1 MILQW
6 RIAPG
11 DRVLQVSTVNFDA
24 SIEEIFVPLTSGATL
39 VIPGADTFSAMSRL
53 LRFIAKERITI
64 LDFTT
69 RLWHEVVHYLAEHAG
84 HVPSSVRLCLVGGE
98 RATRA
103 TYNTWL
109 KVGGDRI
116 RWINTYGPTEA
127 TIVSTV
133 FEVPAGQLGRE
144 MSSDPPIGRAIAN
157 TFVYVLDSERRLAP
171 PGVAGE
177 LYIGGVGV
185 ARGYLNQPELTVERF
200 TRDPFRE
207 VAALMYQTGDRVR
220 HRADGELE
228 YLGRIDTQVKLRGYR
243 IELGEIE
250 AQLATYPAIRDGAV
264 ALRPTPS
271 GSNALIAYVVPAA
284 EATVAPD
291 DILTWLQERIP
302 SFMVPSM
309 CLVLKSFPQTPSG
322 KVDRNMLPAPD
333 WTRALTAAPASP
345 IEGLLATVIEL
356 WQEILDIS
364 GLQPSDDF
372 FALGGDSL
380 RAMRLASKIELRLG
394 HTVPIA
400 LLLQHRT
407 AEKYALALQEAF
419 AHEELSHLVLIRD
432 GARRKPLFFIHP
444 IFGDVWGYRNLTDA
458 LKYDQAIYGMQ
469 MRGLDGKLPPH
480 QTIEECAADYISL
493 IQSVQPH
500 GPYVLAGYS
509 SGGLVAYEMA
519 CQLVSLG
526 EEVDFLG
533 LIDTAIPPKL
543 EVRLDWMNPQ
553 HVGRFVWNFAMAVA
567 SLRYYKPRDM
577 LHFIALCLGRGLAKL
592 WPRSRRRAAAVAA
605 AWPGVNP
612 QQYSYFVANFTAHH
626 LEFIRTYLRAVESFV
641 PRAYPGHVH
650 LFRSERAPL
659 FSPEGPLLGWERV
672 PMGSIEA
679 TKVKGLHW
687 NMLDAA
693 YVGRLAECMSQALRA
708 CGERA
713 VVSMVVYGILPEF
726 SSLLFR
732 LLPEA

>member
-1 MILQW
+1 M
-6 RIAPG
+6 
-11 DRVLQVSTVNFDA
+11 
-24 SIEEIFVPLTSGATL
+24 
-39 VIPGADTFSAMSRL
+39 
-53 LRFIAKERITI
+53 
-64 LDFTT
+64 
-69 RLWHEVVHYLAEHAG
+69 
-84 HVPSSVRLCLVGGE
+84 
-98 RATRA
+98 
-103 TYNTWL
+103 
-109 KVGGDRI
+109 
-116 RWINTYGPTEA
+116 
-127 TIVSTV
+127 
-133 FEVPAGQLGRE
+133 
-144 MSSDPPIGRAIAN
+144 
-157 TFVYVLDSERRLAP
+157 
-171 PGVAGE
+171 
-177 LYIGGVGV
+177 
-185 ARGYLNQPELTVERF
+185 
-200 TRDPFRE
+200 
-207 VAALMYQTGDRVR
+207 
-220 HRADGELE
+220 
-228 YLGRIDTQVKLRGYR
+228 KLRGYR

-250 AQLATYPAIRDGAV
+250 AQLATHPAIRDGAV

-291 DILTWLQERIP
+291 DILTWLQERVP

-309 CLVLKSFPQTPSG
+309 GLVLKSFPQTPNG
-322 KVDRNMLPAPD
+322 KVDRNALPAPD
-333 WTRALTAAPASP
+333 WSCALTAALASP

-356 WQEILDIS
+356 WQEILDIP
-364 GLQPSDDF
+364 GLQPNDDF

-380 RAMRLASKIELRLG
+380 RAMRLASKIEARLG
-394 HTVPIA
+394 HTVPLA

-407 AEKYALALQEAF
+407 AEQYARALQEGF

-432 GARRKPLFFIHP
+432 GARRQPLFFIQP
-444 IFGDVWGYRNLTDA
+444 IFGDVWGYRDLADV
-458 LKYDQAIYGMQ
+458 LESEQAIYGVQ
-469 MRGLDGKLPPH
+469 MRRLGGELPPH
-480 QTIEECAADYISL
+480 QTIEECAADYLSL

-509 SGGLVAYEMA
+509 AGGLIAYEMA